1 MAHEATAATGPVS
14 PCQNHPP
21 SPQLPNMAR
30 ELLKMLVMSV
40 AKDPRVS
47 LSPAANGPNDT
58 RAESTLCPVPNEA
71 PIPREDGI
79 RVTQD
84 APDAC
89 RWSLAFSPCAVE
101 PAIAGSTAHGD
112 GRPIPRGAICPD
124 MPAPQLQ
131 AKRQTPPRH
140 PTSPVR
146 GRMDV
151 RLLSL

>member
-71 PIPREDGI
+71 P
-79 RVTQD
+79 
-84 APDAC
+84 
-89 RWSLAFSPCAVE
+89 SLAKMAFELRRMPLMRA
-101 PAIAGSTAHGD
+101 AGASLF
-112 GRPIPRGAICPD
+112 PRVP
-124 MPAPQLQ
+124 LS
-131 AKRQTPPRH
+131 RQ
-140 PTSPVR
+140 
-146 GRMDV
+146 
-151 RLLSL
+151 